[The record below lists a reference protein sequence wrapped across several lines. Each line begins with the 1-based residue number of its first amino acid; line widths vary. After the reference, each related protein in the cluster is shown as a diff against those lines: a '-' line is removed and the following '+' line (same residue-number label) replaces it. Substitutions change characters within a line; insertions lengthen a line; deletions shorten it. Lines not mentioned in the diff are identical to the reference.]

1 MRGGDL
7 PATDTVAVTDAELY
21 DAGLAEAVGR
31 FQSRHLEKPL
41 ALADYL
47 LAGNPDWSPE
57 RIRSVIAKG
66 RETTIWLKN
75 RCRCTF
81 CIGRRSW
88 TTAASCRSAATSTDV
103 TGRFGRPSKPTFPG
117 TDLRSPHSLAASHRP
132 PRPRRSG
139 DPPVGVR
146 LLVNGTRVASRV
158 GVLAAKGRPAGSLVI
173 MSGFRTPAYNAAIGN
188 QTVYS
193 RHLWGDA
200 ADVYVDADGNGVMDD
215 LNGDGRSDVQDAR
228 VLAGWIDQAV
238 RKVPLVPG
246 GLAAYRRTAA
256 HGPFVHVDARGFRAR
271 W

>member
-1 MRGGDL
+1 
-7 PATDTVAVTDAELY
+7 
-21 DAGLAEAVGR
+21 
-31 FQSRHLEKPL
+31 
-41 ALADYL
+41 
-47 LAGNPDWSPE
+47 
-57 RIRSVIAKG
+57 
-66 RETTIWLKN
+66 
-75 RCRCTF
+75 
-81 CIGRRSW
+81 
-88 TTAASCRSAATSTDV
+88 
-103 TGRFGRPSKPTFPG
+103 
-117 TDLRSPHSLAASHRP
+117 
-132 PRPRRSG
+132 
-139 DPPVGVR
+139 
-146 LLVNGTRVASRV
+146 
-158 GVLAAKGRPAGSLVI
+158 

-200 ADVYVDADGNGVMDD
+200 AAVYVDADGNGVMDD